1 MEGPPCDASNSRT
14 KRPKRATTNP
24 KPIIASPVRIQAK
37 SVLSA
42 ARYTRGSFSG
52 KSGSAKSGFGTSDI
66 SRRFVNKC
74 LPWHCRHENPP
85 RASLYDHLDRQCVVN
100 YVATVSFIVFV
111 GLCCS

>member
-1 MEGPPCDASNSRT
+1 MEGPPCDASSSRR
-14 KRPKRATTNP
+14 KRPKRATTKP

-52 KSGSAKSGFGTSDI
+52 KSGFGKSDI

-74 LPWHCRHENPP
+74 LPWHCTHENPP
-85 RASLYDHLDRQCVVN
+85 QASLYDHLDRQCVVN
-100 YVATVSFIVFV
+100 YVATISFIVFV
-111 GLCCS
+111 GL